1 MKWWVILLIVLVVLI
16 AILAVL
22 YFLGNKMQKK
32 QAEQEKQIQE
42 YREEIKRMDRRLYIH
57 KIDYQVGVIVLGYI
71 YNIDTEDEW
80 NQDEF
85 MEVNVS
91 CESVPCLMWE
101 VVNKVFN
108 KCV

>member
-1 MKWWVILLIVLVVLI
+1 MIVIGKENEHRAMDLIDDKTVELLE
-16 AILAVL
+16 A
-22 YFLGNKMQKK
+22 F
-32 QAEQEKQIQE
+32 
-42 YREEIKRMDRRLYIH
+42 IKCMDRRLYIH

-71 YNIDTEDEW
+71 YNIDTKDEW
-80 NQDEF
+80 NQDDF

-101 VVNKVFN
+101 VVDKVFH

>member
-1 MKWWVILLIVLVVLI
+1 MIVIGKENEHHSMDIIEDETIELL
-16 AILAVL
+16 
-22 YFLGNKMQKK
+22 
-32 QAEQEKQIQE
+32 EKF
-42 YREEIKRMDRRLYIH
+42 IKRMDRRLYIH
-57 KIDYQVGVIVLGYI
+57 KIDYHVGIIGLGYT
-71 YNIDTEDEW
+71 YNIDTKDEW
-80 NQDEF
+80 NQDDF

>member
-1 MKWWVILLIVLVVLI
+1 MIVIGKENEHHSMDIIEDETIELL
-16 AILAVL
+16 
-22 YFLGNKMQKK
+22 
-32 QAEQEKQIQE
+32 EKF
-42 YREEIKRMDRRLYIH
+42 IKRMDRRLYIH
-57 KIDYQVGVIVLGYI
+57 KIDYQVGIIGLGYT
-71 YNIDTEDEW
+71 YNIDTKDEW
-80 NQDEF
+80 NQDDF

>member
-1 MKWWVILLIVLVVLI
+1 MIVIGKENEHRAMDLIDDKTVKLLE
-16 AILAVL
+16 A
-22 YFLGNKMQKK
+22 F
-32 QAEQEKQIQE
+32 
-42 YREEIKRMDRRLYIH
+42 IKRMDRRLYIH
-57 KIDYQVGVIVLGYI
+57 KIDYQVGVIVLGYV

-101 VVNKVFN
+101 VVNKVFH

>member
-1 MKWWVILLIVLVVLI
+1 MIVIGKENEHRAMDLIDDKTVELLE
-16 AILAVL
+16 A
-22 YFLGNKMQKK
+22 F
-32 QAEQEKQIQE
+32 
-42 YREEIKRMDRRLYIH
+42 IKCMDRRLYIH
-57 KIDYQVGVIVLGYI
+57 KIDYLVGVIVLGYI

-80 NQDEF
+80 NQDDF

-101 VVNKVFN
+101 VVDKVFH

>member
-1 MKWWVILLIVLVVLI
+1 MIVIGKENEHRAMDLIDDKTVELLET
-16 AILAVL
+16 
-22 YFLGNKMQKK
+22 F
-32 QAEQEKQIQE
+32 
-42 YREEIKRMDRRLYIH
+42 IKRMNRRLYIH
-57 KIDYQVGVIVLGYI
+57 KIDYQVGVIVLGYT

-101 VVNKVFN
+101 VVDKVFH

>member
-1 MKWWVILLIVLVVLI
+1 MIVLGKENEHRAMDLI
-16 AILAVL
+16 DDKTVELLEA
-22 YFLGNKMQKK
+22 F
-32 QAEQEKQIQE
+32 
-42 YREEIKRMDRRLYIH
+42 IKRMNRRLYIY
-57 KIDYQVGVIVLGYI
+57 KIDYQVGVIVLGYV

-80 NQDEF
+80 NQDDF

-101 VVNKVFN
+101 VVDKVFH

>member
-1 MKWWVILLIVLVVLI
+1 MIVIGKENELRAMDLIDDKTVELLES
-16 AILAVL
+16 
-22 YFLGNKMQKK
+22 F
-32 QAEQEKQIQE
+32 
-42 YREEIKRMDRRLYIH
+42 IKRMDRRLYIH

-71 YNIDTEDEW
+71 YNIDTKDEW

-85 MEVNVS
+85 MKVNVS

-101 VVNKVFN
+101 VVDKVFH

>member
-1 MKWWVILLIVLVVLI
+1 MIVIGKENEHRAMDLIDDKTVELLE
-16 AILAVL
+16 A
-22 YFLGNKMQKK
+22 F
-32 QAEQEKQIQE
+32 
-42 YREEIKRMDRRLYIH
+42 IKCMDRRLYIH

-80 NQDEF
+80 NQDDF

-101 VVNKVFN
+101 IVDKVFH

>member
-1 MKWWVILLIVLVVLI
+1 MIVIGKENEHRAMDLIDDKTVELLE
-16 AILAVL
+16 A
-22 YFLGNKMQKK
+22 F
-32 QAEQEKQIQE
+32 
-42 YREEIKRMDRRLYIH
+42 IKRMDRRLYIH
-57 KIDYQVGVIVLGYI
+57 MIDYQVGVIVLGYV

-101 VVNKVFN
+101 VVNKVFH

>member
-1 MKWWVILLIVLVVLI
+1 MIVIGKENEHHSMDIIEDETIELL
-16 AILAVL
+16 
-22 YFLGNKMQKK
+22 
-32 QAEQEKQIQE
+32 EKF
-42 YREEIKRMDRRLYIH
+42 IKRMDRRLYIH
-57 KIDYQVGVIVLGYI
+57 KIDYQVGIIGLGYT
-71 YNIDTEDEW
+71 YNIDTKDEW
-80 NQDEF
+80 NQDYF

>member
-1 MKWWVILLIVLVVLI
+1 MIVIGKENEHRAMDLIDDKTVELLE
-16 AILAVL
+16 A
-22 YFLGNKMQKK
+22 F
-32 QAEQEKQIQE
+32 
-42 YREEIKRMDRRLYIH
+42 IKRMDRRLYIH
-57 KIDYQVGVIVLGYI
+57 KIDYQVGVIVLGYV

-101 VVNKVFN
+101 VVNKVFH

>member
-1 MKWWVILLIVLVVLI
+1 MIVIGKENEHRAMDLIDDKTVELLE
-16 AILAVL
+16 A
-22 YFLGNKMQKK
+22 F
-32 QAEQEKQIQE
+32 
-42 YREEIKRMDRRLYIH
+42 IKCMDRRLYIH

-80 NQDEF
+80 NQDDF

-101 VVNKVFN
+101 VVDKVFH

>member
-1 MKWWVILLIVLVVLI
+1 MIVIGKENEHRAMDLIDDKTVELLE
-16 AILAVL
+16 A
-22 YFLGNKMQKK
+22 F
-32 QAEQEKQIQE
+32 
-42 YREEIKRMDRRLYIH
+42 IKCMDRRLYIH
-57 KIDYQVGVIVLGYI
+57 KIDYQVGVIVLGYV

-80 NQDEF
+80 NQDDF

-101 VVNKVFN
+101 VVDKVFH